1 MQGKEDKKPDDSQEI
16 RKIIMSMQHNL
27 CQWTPHLDR
36 VIPAVPPDHPGARKG
51 TVAVREGATQE
62 DFYRAKKTAEEAIR
76 SVTDA
81 LIAEEDRAAQTG
93 T

>member
-1 MQGKEDKKPDDSQEI
+1 
-16 RKIIMSMQHNL
+16 MSTHHEL
-27 CQWTPHLDR
+27 SHWTPHLDR
-36 VIPAVPPDHPGARKG
+36 VIPAVPPDHEGARSG

-62 DFYRAKKTAEEAIR
+62 EFQRAKKTAEEAIR

-93 T
+93 MSFP